1 MIARKGS
8 KFAFMAKGF
17 GLPLGQ
23 RVKHKL
29 GNKKLFK
36 WAKLYRILFFSRNIS
51 YFEGGCKF
59 WGVFFC

>member
-1 MIARKGS
+1 
-8 KFAFMAKGF
+8 MAKGF

-36 WAKLYRILFFSRNIS
+36 WAKAVQDFVFQPKYTLF
-51 YFEGGCKF
+51 
-59 WGVFFC
+59 